1 MSHFCCSFNCCDIIY
16 LVIFMEYILNDLKDT
31 EKFGQKLA
39 NALKKHDV
47 ISLIGDLGSGKTTL
61 TKSIA
66 KTLGVNENVT
76 SPTFSLVNTYYAD
89 VQLNHIDLYRLED
102 EMEIESLDIDELL
115 YPDGITIIEWA
126 SQAQSY
132 MPRNLIEIYIE
143 KLSDISRKII
153 INANNKREKEIIEE
167 LNENFSD

>member
-1 MSHFCCSFNCCDIIY
+1 
-16 LVIFMEYILNDLKDT
+16 MEYILNDLKDT
-31 EKFGQKLA
+31 EKFGQLFAK
-39 NALKKHDV
+39 ALKKQDV
-47 ISLIGDLGSGKTTL
+47 ISLIGDLGAGKTTL
-61 TKSIA
+61 TKPIA
-66 KTLGVNENVT
+66 KSFGIEDNVT
-76 SPTFSLVNTYYAD
+76 SPTFSLVNTYYGD

-115 YPDGITIIEWA
+115 YPEGITIIEWA

-143 KLSDISRKII
+143 KTGDVSRKIKI
-153 INANNKREKEIIEE
+153 DGNNKREKEIIEE

>member
-1 MSHFCCSFNCCDIIY
+1 
-16 LVIFMEYILNDLKDT
+16 
-31 EKFGQKLA
+31 
-39 NALKKHDV
+39 
-47 ISLIGDLGSGKTTL
+47 

-66 KTLGVNENVT
+66 KSFGIEESVT
-76 SPTFSLVNTYYAD
+76 SPTFSLVNTYYGD
-89 VQLNHIDLYRLED
+89 VELNHIDLYRLED

-115 YPDGITIIEWA
+115 YPEGITIIEWA

-143 KLSDISRKII
+143 KTCDVSRKIRI
-153 INANNKREKEIIEE
+153 DGNNKREKEIIEE